1 MADNETKK
9 THEETRSFLKN
20 LIDKL
25 SAMDDGSE
33 KVQEN
38 QRHTVN
44 KMAAFH
50 DAMSRNLTDLNKT
63 SYHQLLFLTQIERV
77 SRHTA
82 DNMLNSTLALNK
94 MLPFIAQIA
103 DNVYNITARIAGNQV
118 TSMKETIEAIGE
130 QQVSMYKKTLGG
142 FTQDDLKKIKGDKDE
157 GAELEKQREAAGIE
171 KGIEEKEK
179 KAESFWDKLGKFFEF
194 VLIPVIAGFA
204 IGLSKSLGLFESGLG
219 KLVTLFAVMYTVFGG
234 FRKAVNSLVIN
245 LTKKGLELIRG
256 KAAGTVADAAKAGV
270 PAGVPGKPGT
280 VEGPVVKQPKGPSG
294 LDKFLENA
302 KKIGKSLKD
311 LFVGI
316 ADTIAKVLG
325 KLAGG
330 IKELISK
337 VSEGIKNLLQNIAK
351 GIESFGKGNVLKGA
365 AALVVVS
372 GALFVA
378 AKAFKEFA
386 DVKWESVAKG
396 LVGITGLVV
405 VMKLLE
411 KVTGS
416 IIKGAAAL
424 TIMSGALFVAG
435 KAFQQFANVDWQ
447 TLAVAAVGIGG
458 LAAALMLLGP
468 LIVPIT
474 LGAAALGVMSLALA
488 GFGAAVQVLAAGL
501 PTITEFIEKI
511 STIDGVGL
519 LAAAAGITAIGV
531 ALAALGAGQVV
542 QAIGNFVSSIL
553 SFGKDDIFTKLTR
566 LGEVAGDLN
575 QLPATIESLGK
586 LSNFKVSSDFMKNV
600 DMLSAGLEKIATSAK
615 GFEKTGDSLNPL
627 AKIAE
632 VMNKPAPGA
641 AGPAGGPQPAAA
653 GPAAQPAA
661 KPAGGSNA
669 VYSKEDIAAAERH
682 LAMAEKSGSKAAI
695 SGARSRLQNMKS
707 QNKMADSLEPAKTTG
722 SPEPKGKL
730 SGFTIAAHK
739 DEIEA
744 ETNKLIAEG
753 TDPSDARE
761 EAILTVKARKAK
773 ITPVPT
779 GVPGQALNQESQKV
793 AGASGGPGG
802 TSQNVVA
809 PVTTTNVNQSQT
821 QNLSVKPSATPTFG
835 SWQSSFYNLGLA
847 GQRPVF

>member
-9 THEETRSFLKN
+9 TQEETRSFLKD
-20 LIDKL
+20 LKDKL
-25 SAMDDGSE
+25 SKNTNKEIEDNQKKTIDKMD
-33 KVQEN
+33 VFYN
-38 QRHTVN
+38 TVTA
-44 KMAAFH
+44 K
-50 DAMSRNLTDLNKT
+50 LTTLNKEVT
-63 SYHQLLFLTQIERV
+63 KE
-77 SRHTA
+77 
-82 DNMLNSTLALNK
+82 STLDQ
-94 MLPFIAQIA
+94 MLPFVIQIA
-103 DNVYNITARIAGNQV
+103 DNIYNIAAKMDAQV
-118 TSMKETIEAIGE
+118 TSLKEVTKVLDAKAMGP
-130 QQVSMYKKTLGG
+130 QKP
-142 FTQDDLKKIKGDKDE
+142 DE
-157 GAELEKQREAAGIE
+157 GAELEKQREAAGR
-171 KGIEEKEK
+171 KGMEQKEK
-179 KAESFWDKLGKFFEF
+179 KVESFWEKLGKFFEF
-194 VLIPVIAGFA
+194 VLIPVIAGFV
-204 IGLSKSLGLFESGLG
+204 IGLSKSLGLFESGIG
-219 KLVTLFAVMYTVFGG
+219 KFITLFGVLYLAFGG

-245 LTKKGLELIRG
+245 LAKKGLELIRG
-256 KAAGTVADAAKAGV
+256 KSAAKAAGTVADAATTGK
-270 PAGVPGKPGT
+270 GVPGKPGS

-294 LDKFLENA
+294 LEKFLENA

-330 IKELISK
+330 IKDFISK

-365 AALVVVS
+365 AALLVVS

-424 TIMSGALFVAG
+424 AIMSGALFIAG

-447 TLAVAAVGIGG
+447 MLAVAAVGIGG

-488 GFGAAVQVLAAGL
+488 GFGAAVQVLAVGL
-501 PTITEFIEKI
+501 PALTEFLQKI
-511 STIDGVGL
+511 SMIDGVGL
-519 LAAAAGITAIGV
+519 ISAAAGITAIGI

-553 SFGKDDIFTKLTR
+553 SFGEDDIFTKLTR
-566 LGEVAGDLN
+566 LGEVAGNLKELPSIMQ
-575 QLPATIESLGK
+575 QLGQL
-586 LSNFKVSSDFMKNV
+586 SDFEVSDKFEDGV
-600 DMLSAGLEKIATSAK
+600 DKLAKGIVKLAIAAKLAKALGLELPIASESFVK
-615 GFEKTGDSLNPL
+615 
-627 AKIAE
+627 
-632 VMNKPAPGA
+632 APGQA
-641 AGPAGGPQPAAA
+641 LTQPAKAQPVKTV
-653 GPAAQPAA
+653 PAKAQPAKAQAA
-661 KPAGGSNA
+661 KTEPAKVEPQPRVYSDDELAAQRKRLETAEKAGG
-669 VYSKEDIAAAERH
+669 
-682 LAMAEKSGSKAAI
+682 KAAI
-695 SGARSRLQNMKS
+695 STERSRLQSMES
-707 QNKMADSLEPAKTTG
+707 QNKQAAAAAKMT
-722 SPEPKGKL
+722 PEQR
-730 SGFTIAAHK
+730 TAA
-739 DEIEA
+739 
-744 ETNKLIAEG
+744 TEG
-753 TDPSDARE
+753 TK
-761 EAILTVKARKAK
+761 VK
-773 ITPVPT
+773 PVPT

-793 AGASGGPGG
+793 AGASGGTGG

>member
-38 QRHTVN
+38 QRHTVS

-270 PAGVPGKPGT
+270 PAGVPDAAKAGVPGKPGT

-330 IKELISK
+330 IKEFISK

-566 LGEVAGDLN
+566 LGEVAGDLKELPSVMQ
-575 QLPATIESLGK
+575 QLGL
-586 LSNFKVSSDFMKNV
+586 LSNFEVSDEFEDGV
-600 DMLSAGLEKIATSAK
+600 DRMTKGLTKLSSATKGLNLALPTSTESKGSQTSAQ
-615 GFEKTGDSLNPL
+615 
-627 AKIAE
+627 
-632 VMNKPAPGA
+632 
-641 AGPAGGPQPAAA
+641 QP
-653 GPAAQPAA
+653 
-661 KPAGGSNA
+661 
-669 VYSKEDIAAAERH
+669 VYSEEDIAAAKRQ
-682 LAMAEKSGSKAAI
+682 LAMAEKSGGKAAI
-695 SGARSRLQNMKS
+695 SVARSRLQRMES

-835 SWQSSFYNLGLA
+835 MSVSHRDMG
-847 GQRPVF
+847 RPAFGF